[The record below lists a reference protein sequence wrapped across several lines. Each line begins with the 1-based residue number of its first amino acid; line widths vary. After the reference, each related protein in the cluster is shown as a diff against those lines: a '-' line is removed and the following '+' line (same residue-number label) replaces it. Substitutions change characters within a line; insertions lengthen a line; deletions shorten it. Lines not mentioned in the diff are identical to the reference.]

1 MAPGATPPVESAPPT
16 ARGRWEIQQLV
27 ARALTPAEPIAEP
40 AAELSA
46 QLPAQTGPGERGRAW
61 LGIVIV
67 GALSGAALAVFLL
80 GSGSIVWN
88 FWAPT
93 LQSVL
98 RSIGAI

>member
-27 ARALTPAEPIAEP
+27 ARALTPAEP
-40 AAELSA
+40 AAELPA